1 MDGRRKVRAVKEWKR
16 GAKLALAAEHLPG
29 FDDPH
34 SMRTMLYRRL
44 RLMAVLV
51 LAALAATSIDGQTSK
66 KKKTKTSS
74 SQSRTKKKSTKSKK
88 KSSKKARRPVAPPAP
103 VIRYTTPRTV
113 ESLRADLGFMAARI
127 RSGQFGIMA
136 VSLTRGDTL
145 FAYNAG
151 TPLVPAST
159 MKMLTTAIALER
171 LGPTYQF
178 STDVLYDG
186 SLDSD
191 GTLRGNVY
199 LRGDGDPSLSGR
211 YLQGG
216 PAAPMNF
223 LAEQLTARGIK
234 HITGEVIGDPTAF
247 DDQPIP
253 EGWLTRYLQSGY
265 AARVSALSLNENLVW
280 VTIAPG
286 GVRLEPATSAIPL
299 VSKVRTVAGRGA
311 RLSVR
316 RFGNGS
322 ISVSGTIGS
331 RSPPRRYVYV
341 VENPA
346 RFTTGALRAALI
358 AKGITVDGGI
368 RVAQTPSNAVKIA
381 SIQSPTLDRIISAM
395 NRESINHFA
404 ELVLRNAAR
413 GPDRSTQGSIVNSR
427 SLLRQFFAERVGAD
441 SSSLQVFD
449 GSGLSTLDRVTS
461 RGMVQ
466 MLGYAHR
473 ADWGPWFHASL
484 PVAGESELL
493 RRRMKGSPA
502 QGNLHAKTGTT
513 NDVVGLGGYVTA
525 ADGEVIAF
533 SFIYNGTDRWTAKS
547 MIDVMGETLANF
559 AR

>member
-1 MDGRRKVRAVKEWKR
+1 
-16 GAKLALAAEHLPG
+16 
-29 FDDPH
+29 
-34 SMRTMLYRRL
+34 MLYRKL
-44 RLMAVLV
+44 RFMAVILLAS
-51 LAALAATSIDGQTSK
+51 LAAAPSDGQTRRKTKKTTGSAAGMSRTSK
-66 KKKTKTSS
+66 KP
-74 SQSRTKKKSTKSKK
+74 KKK
-88 KSSKKARRPVAPPAP
+88 VAAKPAVP
-103 VIRYTTPRTV
+103 AIHYTTPRTTQSLAADM
-113 ESLRADLGFMAARI
+113 ESMAARI

-145 FAYNAG
+145 FSHNAS

-159 MKMLTTAIALER
+159 MKMLTTAIALDR
-171 LGPTYQF
+171 LGPSWQF
-178 STDVLYDG
+178 NTEVLYDG
-186 SLDSD
+186 TLSDS
-191 GTLRGNVY
+191 TIHGNVY
-199 LRGDGDPSLSGR
+199 LKGDGDPSLSGR

-216 PAAPMNF
+216 PSAPMNF
-223 LAEQLTARGIK
+223 LADELAARGIK
-234 HITGEVIGDPTAF
+234 HVTGEVVGDASAF
-247 DDQPIP
+247 DDKSIP

-280 VTIAPG
+280 VTVAPD
-286 GVRLEPATSAIPL
+286 GVRLEPATSAIAL
-299 VSKVRTVAGRGA
+299 MSNVRTVNGRGA

-316 RFGNGS
+316 RSSDGT

-341 VENPA
+341 VEDPA

-358 AKGITVDGGI
+358 AKGIAVDGGI
-368 RVAQTPSNAVKIA
+368 RLGTTPSSAVKIA

-404 ELVLRNAAR
+404 ELLLRNAAR
-413 GPDRSTQGSIVNSR
+413 GRERNVQGSAANGR
-427 SLLRQFFAERVGAD
+427 SLLRQFFATRLGAD
-441 SSSLQVFD
+441 SASLEVFD
-449 GSGLSTLDRVTS
+449 GSGLSTLDRVTP
-461 RGMVQ
+461 RAMVQ

-513 NDVVGLGGYVTA
+513 NDVIGLGGYVTA

-533 SFIYNGTDRWTAKS
+533 SFIYNGADRWTAKS

>member
-1 MDGRRKVRAVKEWKR
+1 MKI
-16 GAKLALAAEHLPG
+16 
-29 FDDPH
+29 
-34 SMRTMLYRRL
+34 MLYRRL

-51 LAALAATSIDGQTSK
+51 LAALAATSTDGQTSK

-74 SQSRTKKKSTKSKK
+74 SQSRTKKKTVREKTSKK
-88 KSSKKARRPVAPPAP
+88 GARKPVAPAAPA
-103 VIRYTTPRTV
+103 IRYTTPRSV
-113 ESLRADLGFMAARI
+113 QSLRADLGSMAARI
-127 RSGQFGIMA
+127 RSGQFGLMA

-145 FAYNAG
+145 FDFNAG
-151 TPLVPAST
+151 TPLLPAST
-159 MKMLTTAIALER
+159 MKMLTTAVALDR

-186 SLDSD
+186 TLNAD

-223 LAEQLTARGIK
+223 LADQLAARGIK
-234 HITGEVIGDPTAF
+234 QVTGEVIGDATAF

-299 VSKVRTVAGRGA
+299 VSNVRTVAGAGG

-316 RFGNGS
+316 RFGDGS
-322 ISVSGTIGS
+322 IAVSGTIGS

-346 RFTTGALRAALI
+346 RFATGALRAALV
-358 AKGITVDGGI
+358 AKGIIVDGGI
-368 RVAQTPSNAVKIA
+368 GIGRTPSSAVKIA

-404 ELVLRNAAR
+404 ELLLRNAAR
-413 GPDRSTQGSIVNSR
+413 GSDRSTQGSVVNSR
-427 SLLRQFFAERVGAD
+427 SLLRQFFAEKVGAD

-484 PVAGESELL
+484 PVAGESKLM

-513 NDVVGLGGYVTA
+513 NDVVALGGYVTA

-533 SFIYNGTDRWTAKS
+533 SFIYNGADRWTAKA

>member
-1 MDGRRKVRAVKEWKR
+1 MRTTLYRTIRSLAVI
-16 GAKLALAAEHLPG
+16 ALASLI
-29 FDDPH
+29 
-34 SMRTMLYRRL
+34 
-44 RLMAVLV
+44 AV
-51 LAALAATSIDGQTSK
+51 SSDGQTGTGTKKKTTKSSASKSRAK
-66 KKKTKTSS
+66 KKKA
-74 SQSRTKKKSTKSKK
+74 
-88 KSSKKARRPVAPPAP
+88 ARRPVVPAAPA
-103 VIRYTTPRTV
+103 IRFTTPRSV
-113 ESLRADLGFMAARI
+113 QSLAADMGSMAARI

-145 FAYNAG
+145 FSYNAG
-151 TPLVPAST
+151 TPLLPAST
-159 MKMLTTAIALER
+159 MKMLTTAVALER
-171 LGPTYQF
+171 LGPKYQF

-186 SLDSD
+186 TLDPD
-191 GTLRGNVY
+191 GTIHGNVY

-211 YLQGG
+211 YMQGG
-216 PAAPMNF
+216 PGAPIKF
-223 LAEQLTARGIK
+223 LAEQLAARGIK
-234 HITGEVIGDPTAF
+234 HVTGDVIGDASAF
-247 DDQPIP
+247 DDQRVP

-280 VTIAPG
+280 VTISPS
-286 GVRLEPATSAIPL
+286 GVALEPATSAIPL
-299 VSKVRTVAGRGA
+299 TSNVRTVAGKGG

-322 ISVSGTIGS
+322 IVVSGTIGS

-341 VENPA
+341 VEDPA
-346 RFTTGALRAALI
+346 LFTTGALRAALI
-358 AKGITVDGGI
+358 TRGIAVDGGI
-368 RVAQTPSNAVKIA
+368 KIGSTPSSAVKIA

-404 ELVLRNAAR
+404 ELLLRAAAR
-413 GPDRSTQGSIVNSR
+413 GPDKKVQGSVASGR
-427 SLLRQFFAERVGAD
+427 ELLRQFFATKVGAD

-449 GSGLSTLDRVTS
+449 GSGLSTLDRVTP
-461 RGMVQ
+461 RAMTQ

-473 ADWGPWFHASL
+473 AEWGPYFHASL
-484 PVAGESELL
+484 PVAGESKLL

-513 NDVVGLGGYVTA
+513 NDVIGLGGYVTA

-533 SFIYNGTDRWTAKS
+533 SFIYNGADRWTAKS